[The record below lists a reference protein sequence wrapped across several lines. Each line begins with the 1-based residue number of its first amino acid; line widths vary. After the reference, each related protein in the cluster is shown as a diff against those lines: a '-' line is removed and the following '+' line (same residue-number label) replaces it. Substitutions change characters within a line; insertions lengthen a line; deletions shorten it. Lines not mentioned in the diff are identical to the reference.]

1 MPSTKRSSSTEYS
14 HKDSKK
20 KVKLDYV
27 NLKPSQTLY
36 VKNLNTKINKKILL
50 HNLYL
55 LFSAFG
61 DIISINLQNGFAFII
76 FSNLNLAT
84 LALRN
89 LKNQDFFDKP
99 LVLNYAVKESK
110 AISQEKQ
117 KLQDDNDEEVMP
129 LYE

>member
-89 LKNQDFFDKP
+89 LKNQDIFDKP
-99 LVLNYAVKESK
+99 LVINYAVKESK
-110 AISQEKQ
+110 VISQEKQ

>member
-1 MPSTKRSSSTEYS
+1 MPSTKRSSSTENS

-89 LKNQDFFDKP
+89 LKNQDIFDKP
-99 LVLNYAVKESK
+99 LVINYAVKESK
-110 AISQEKQ
+110 VISQEKQ

>member
-1 MPSTKRSSSTEYS
+1 MPSTKRSSSIEKA
-14 HKDSKK
+14 HQDSKK
-20 KVKLDYV
+20 KVKLDYL

-36 VKNLNTKINKKILL
+36 VKNLNNKINKKVLL

-61 DIISINLQNGFAFII
+61 DIISINLHNGYAFII
-76 FSNLNLAT
+76 FTNLNLAT

-99 LVLNYAVKESK
+99 LVLNYSVKESK
-110 AISQEKQ
+110 VISHEKE
-117 KLQDDNDEEVMP
+117 KSQDDEDEEVMP